1 VAIGEDV
8 IYLQKKYHT
17 TSPFEM
23 AKAMGTILLFEDLG
37 SINGYYNK
45 FLRIKQI
52 HINSNLDS
60 HLKRFTCAHELGH
73 SIYHPDANT
82 PFLRDCTF
90 MSTNRLEIE
99 ANTFAMY
106 FLITNDDLV
115 ECQCDTT
122 NQLARYFGYTKEMI
136 ELRLKGGPS

>member
-1 VAIGEDV
+1 MTIGENV
-8 IYLQKKYHT
+8 IYLQNKYHT

-23 AKAMGTILLFEDLG
+23 AKAMGTIVLFEDLG

-52 HINSNLDS
+52 HINSNLDP
-60 HLKRFTCAHELGH
+60 HWKRFTCAHELGH

-82 PFLRDCTF
+82 PFLRNRTL

-99 ANTFAMY
+99 ANTFAMH
-106 FLITNDDLV
+106 FLISEDELI
-115 ECQCDTT
+115 ECQCDTM
-122 NQLARYFGYTKEMI
+122 NQVARYFGYTKELI
-136 ELRLKGGPS
+136 ELRLK